1 MLLHIGGDTSIA
13 LKNVVA
19 VLNMENIS
27 RDTEDLINS
36 IRNNNGIIEVGP
48 APHKSC
54 VVTSEDGRV
63 SLYMS
68 GISATT
74 LSARA
79 ELGNFKEQ
87 LKG

>member
-19 VLNMENIS
+19 VLNMENVS

-36 IRNNNGIIEVGP
+36 IRNKSGIIEVGP

-54 VVTSEDGRV
+54 VVTSENGRV

-79 ELGNFKEQ
+79 ELGSFKEQ